1 MPASLR
7 LMLIGCSALMLLY
20 AAYRIRRSAMRLEDS
35 IVWILMGAFFIL
47 ISVFPDIIYGL
58 CAWLG
63 IMSPSNL
70 VYLIVIAFLMIQ
82 VFYDAIKISALSGR
96 VDSLAQE
103 LALRDE
109 RFLHLETEDER
120 LAEHG
125 KE

>member
-109 RFLHLETEDER
+109 RFLHLGTEDER
-120 LAEHG
+120 LAERG

>member
-47 ISVFPDIIYGL
+47 ISVFPGIIYGL

-109 RFLHLETEDER
+109 RFLHLGTEDER

>member
-58 CAWLG
+58 CAWLS

>member
-7 LMLIGCSALMLLY
+7 LMLIGCSTLMLLY

-47 ISVFPDIIYGL
+47 ISVFPDIIYAL

-82 VFYDAIKISALSGR
+82 VFYDAIKISALGAR

-103 LALRDE
+103 VALRDE
-109 RFLHLETEDER
+109 RFLHMETEDTKLTENSH
-120 LAEHG
+120 E
-125 KE
+125 

>member
-109 RFLHLETEDER
+109 RFLHLRTEDER